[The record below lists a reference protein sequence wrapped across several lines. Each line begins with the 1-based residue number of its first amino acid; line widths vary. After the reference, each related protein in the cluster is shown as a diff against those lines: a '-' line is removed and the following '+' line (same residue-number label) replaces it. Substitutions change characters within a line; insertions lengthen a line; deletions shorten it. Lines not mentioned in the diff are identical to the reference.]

1 MIRLQNLKKF
11 YPDGRDSI
19 CALELSEATLEKGSR
34 WALVGPSGSGK
45 STLLHCLSGLTPV
58 SEGSIEID
66 GQLMSK
72 KSPRELAQ
80 WRGKE
85 VGYIFQNLSLL
96 PALSAEDNV
105 YAGAYFAGL
114 KKTETLK
121 KEVQEIFRQMNMA
134 EMQHK
139 HPRQLSQGQQ
149 QRVAIA
155 RALVKKPKYI
165 LADEPTA
172 SLDRETANQ
181 VMQLLLSYSKEHGT
195 TLLISTHDPAVQAQL
210 DHELRLGA
218 I

>member
-1 MIRLQNLKKF
+1 MIRLENLKKN
-11 YPDGRDSI
+11 YPDGRNTI
-19 CALELSEATLEKGSR
+19 CALDLQKAILEPGSR

-45 STLLHCLSGLTPV
+45 STLLHCLAGLTPL
-58 SEGSIEID
+58 SEGTIEID
-66 GQLMSK
+66 GQLMNNK
-72 KSPRELAQ
+72 NPQELAK

-105 YAGAYFAGL
+105 FAGAFFAGCDKSSAL
-114 KKTETLK
+114 Q
-121 KEVQEIFRQMNMA
+121 KEVDRLFTSMGITDI
-134 EMQHK
+134 QHK
-139 HPRQLSQGQQ
+139 LPRQLSQGQQ

-155 RALVKKPKYI
+155 RALIKKPKYI

-172 SLDRETANQ
+172 SLDRETAKQ
-181 VMQLLLSYSKEHGT
+181 VMQLLLSYSQEQGT
-195 TLLISTHDPAVQAQL
+195 TLLISTHDPAIQTQL